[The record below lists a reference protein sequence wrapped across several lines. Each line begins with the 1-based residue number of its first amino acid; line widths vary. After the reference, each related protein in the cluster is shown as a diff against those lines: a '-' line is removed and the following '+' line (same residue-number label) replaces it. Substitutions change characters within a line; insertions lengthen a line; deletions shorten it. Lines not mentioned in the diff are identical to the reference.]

1 MINFSLTRYKLT
13 QSQPKRHSILKFV
26 RRSLINNYQSVMLT
40 IDIVDL
46 KTSQDLNLQYRGI
59 DKPTNVISL
68 EYPQSRN
75 EFNFLTGELIL
86 ADDII
91 VSEAIE
97 QGKSVESHYAHMI
110 VHGVLHLQGYD
121 HQTDNDAEIME
132 CLEIQI
138 LHSLGFN
145 NPYLGYHEII

>member
-13 QSQPKRHSILKFV
+13 PSQPKRHSVLKFI
-26 RRSLINNYQSVMLT
+26 RRSLISNYQSVMLT
-40 IDIVDL
+40 VDIVDIE
-46 KTSQDLNLQYRGI
+46 TSQELNLLYRGI

-91 VSEAIE
+91 VSEALQ
-97 QGKSVESHYAHMI
+97 QGKSIESHYAHMI

-121 HQTDNDAEIME
+121 HQEEDEAEIME
-132 CLEIQI
+132 NLEIQI
-138 LHSLGFN
+138 LQSLGFS